1 MKINELLIERVVN
14 VFDIPSKTQVAP
26 QVWQLLQQAYQKV
39 PGGFASASSPEELVY
54 DSGLWK
60 LIMRDGNITALTIY
74 KDKHGR
80 KAIASG
86 TDGTPQG
93 KKDFLMIRGED
104 IKMRRSW
111 AEVSGAPEAIMKRAG
126 AKPLPNKYAAPLT
139 GKEILEYNP
148 DGIHYTRL
156 IAGEPHEKVIYGYV
170 NVTPDTEAKLQAAGI
185 SLQELPD
192 NFIK

>member
-1 MKINELLIERVVN
+1 MKIKELLIERVVN
-14 VFDIPSKTQVAP
+14 LFDVPSKTQMAP
-26 QVWQLLQQAYQKV
+26 QVWALLQQSYQKV

-60 LIMRDGNITALTIY
+60 MIVRDGNITALSIY

-80 KAIASG
+80 KSIASG

-93 KKDFLMIRGED
+93 KRDFMMLRNED

-111 AEVSGAPEAIMKRAG
+111 AEVSGAPEAIMRKNG
-126 AKPLPNKYAAPLT
+126 AKPLSNKYAGPLT
-139 GKEILEYNP
+139 GKEILDLNP

-185 SLQELPD
+185 NLQELPD

>member
-1 MKINELLIERVVN
+1 
-14 VFDIPSKTQVAP
+14 
-26 QVWQLLQQAYQKV
+26 
-39 PGGFASASSPEELVY
+39 
-54 DSGLWK
+54 
-60 LIMRDGNITALTIY
+60 
-74 KDKHGR
+74 
-80 KAIASG
+80 
-86 TDGTPQG
+86 
-93 KKDFLMIRGED
+93 MIRGED